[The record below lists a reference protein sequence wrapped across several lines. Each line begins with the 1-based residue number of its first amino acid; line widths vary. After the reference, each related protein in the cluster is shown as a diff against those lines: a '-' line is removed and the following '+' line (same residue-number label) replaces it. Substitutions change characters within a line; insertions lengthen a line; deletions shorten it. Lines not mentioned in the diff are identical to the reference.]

1 MAASHSHTRRMTDT
15 LHFDDA
21 HAIPLDTDDDVLER
35 LCSLVRNAIRRQV
48 WLMFLDRERKQPPED
63 GDRGAGSGDDDAE
76 RIGDFMREVASD
88 LDAAHVILVFERVG
102 PPELSE
108 PDREWMRMLAG
119 AGERCGLPVL
129 GPYLCHRRG
138 VREVKAGEYL

>member
-1 MAASHSHTRRMTDT
+1 MTDT

-21 HAIPLDTDDDVLER
+21 QAIALETDDDVLDR
-35 LCSLVRNAIRRQV
+35 VRSLVRNAIRRQV
-48 WLMFLDRERKQPPED
+48 WLMFLDRERKQLPMLMPTDVPPLPDE
-63 GDRGAGSGDDDAE
+63 DDAE
-76 RIGDFMREVASD
+76 RIGDFIRGIGSEV
-88 LDAAHVILVFERVG
+88 DAAHVILVFERVG

-119 AGERCGLPVL
+119 AGERSGLSVL

-138 VREVKAGEYL
+138 VRAVESDEYVV